1 MEAQRWRYRVDRR
14 RIAFLKFI
22 VESYDNLALVTTLDA
37 RSGTI
42 ELQVPPGCEASLRD
56 LLADLGGG
64 MILQPI
70 ETQGPAPEPD

>member
-42 ELQVPPGCEASLRD
+42 ELQVPPGCEASLHD
-56 LLADLGGG
+56 LLADLGGS
-64 MILQPI
+64 MILQPLGKQDSG
-70 ETQGPAPEPD
+70 TQ